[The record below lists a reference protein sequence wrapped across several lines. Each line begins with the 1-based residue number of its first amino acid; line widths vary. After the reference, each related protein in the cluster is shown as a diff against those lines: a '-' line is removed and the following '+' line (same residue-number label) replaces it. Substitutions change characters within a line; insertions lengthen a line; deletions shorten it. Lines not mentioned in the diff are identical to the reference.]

1 MQIIRITTTSL
12 CCILAGFISSVYI
25 EWDWSFISPKY
36 AVTCGINAGFGGFNI
51 SLSEKD
57 NQQVVDFAGLT
68 FRKDR
73 CGDFGHR
80 GHAIPT
86 QIDHYK

>member
-1 MQIIRITTTSL
+1 MKLTTF
-12 CCILAGFISSVYI
+12 GSVRSI
-25 EWDWSFISPKY
+25 PLRVISPQY
-36 AVTCGINAGFGGFNI
+36 AVTCGINAGFGGFNV

-73 CGDFGHR
+73 
-80 GHAIPT
+80 
-86 QIDHYK
+86 